1 LRLRCRRCCEADR
14 HASRRGPLPGGALKS
29 RRMPIPDSPVAVD
42 ALRSS
47 EARAN
52 SRRLRPALARRAVS
66 QREANGTAFDGTG
79 RSTTRGASTQ
89 LRVCF
94 SGGAELWARPE
105 QRTIGLR
112 SASWIG
118 TTRLAG
124 DRFFDPPDFGPRRN
138 VEIAANAAPL
148 DHLRNTQ

>member
-1 LRLRCRRCCEADR
+1 ESSNRDRIYTRADR
-14 HASRRGPLPGGALKS
+14 HAARRGPLPGGALKS
-29 RRMPIPDSPVAVD
+29 RRMPFPDSPAAVD

-66 QREANGTAFDGTG
+66 QPEAKGTAFDGTG
-79 RSTTRGASTQ
+79 RSTTRSASTQ

-105 QRTIGLR
+105 
-112 SASWIG
+112 
-118 TTRLAG
+118 
-124 DRFFDPPDFGPRRN
+124 
-138 VEIAANAAPL
+138 
-148 DHLRNTQ
+148 